1 MSTMS
6 TQYETRGWIAKNGVV
21 ESAEELRGWHLV
33 DACLHKP
40 GVYSIE
46 VTRKEGSRAE
56 MRRGF
61 AKQSIITIAREMGYL
76 SASNGFTLP

>member
-1 MSTMS
+1 MSTLS
-6 TQYETRGWIAKNGVV
+6 TQHEVFGWIAKHGVV

-33 DACLHKP
+33 DASLHKP
-40 GVYSIE
+40 GVYSIA
-46 VTRKEGSRAE
+46 VTRKDGSRAE

-76 SASNGFTLP
+76 SAPNGFTLP